1 MKRVA
6 EHSLETWL
14 KSKRR
19 KPLVID
25 GARQVGKSYLVE
37 QLFAPKHFNKVLKL
51 DFMENP
57 KLNTIFEGDL
67 TPDIIIREVQLA
79 TGQKFNPKSDLLF
92 FEEVGLCQRA
102 IDSLKY
108 FFQDRPEIALI
119 ATGSNIGLLGSFPV
133 GKVNRLTIRP
143 LIFKEFLW
151 ANGLDMLAEMIDKP
165 TREKIS
171 QLTHDQLW
179 EQLLAYYFVGGM
191 PEAVRE
197 WVSYDRNTEI
207 LEAIEGVRQIQ
218 EELIS
223 AYKND
228 FGKYSKGQKY
238 NALQITRIFDSIPS
252 QLMKEREGSAPKYKF
267 RGVLPGNRS
276 YEDLVGPISFLEK
289 IGVVHRIFIIEG
301 KPKIPLKALI
311 DESRFKL
318 ILHDVGLLSALLG
331 LSYQDIIKHSY
342 DFKGYI
348 SENFVANEF
357 VNEFTSPETGYL
369 LSWVSKRKAELE
381 FILNS
386 NDKGIIP
393 IEVKSGRSTKSKSL
407 STYIKTYESQLA
419 FKLTGRLSTA
429 QKEGTIKEL
438 PLYMAGGLYR
448 SLMKRKE
455 D

>member
-6 EHSLETWL
+6 ESSLETWL

-37 QLFAPKHFNKVLKL
+37 QLCAPKHFDKVLKL

-67 TPDIIIREVQLA
+67 TPDIIIREVQLV

-108 FFQDRPEIALI
+108 FYQDRPEIALI

-143 LIFKEFLW
+143 LVFKEFLW
-151 ANGLDMLAEMIDKP
+151 ANELDMLAEITEVP
-165 TREKIS
+165 TRENIS

-207 LEAIEGVRQIQ
+207 LEAINGVRQIQ
-218 EELIS
+218 GELIS
-223 AYKND
+223 DYKND

-267 RGVLPGNRS
+267 RGVIPGNRS
-276 YEDLVGPISFLEK
+276 YEDLVDPISFLEK
-289 IGVVHRIFIIEG
+289 IGVVQRVFIIEG
-301 KPKIPLKALI
+301 TPKVPLNALLE
-311 DESRFKL
+311 ESRFKL
-318 ILHDVGLLSALLG
+318 LLHDIGLLNAQLG
-331 LSYQDIIKHSY
+331 LSYQEIVKHAY

-348 SENFVANEF
+348 SENFAANEF
-357 VNEFTSPETGYL
+357 IAEFTSPETDHL
-369 LSWVSKRKAELE
+369 FSWVSKRNAELE
-381 FILNS
+381 FIVNS
-386 NDKGIIP
+386 TDKGIIP
-393 IEVKSGRSTKSKSL
+393 IEVKSGQSVKSKSL
-407 STYIKTYESQLA
+407 STYVKTNGPQQA

-429 QKEGTIKEL
+429 TKEGTVKEL
-438 PLYMAGGLYR
+438 PLYMAGSLYR
-448 SLMKRKE
+448 DLVKRT
-455 D
+455 